1 MKIKSLEE
9 TCLFSLPTRD
19 SEIIE
24 FFLSTS
30 LKDEPL
36 KTMPVQDR
44 GWPSVQVKVFVASG
58 DYNGHISHGVRCSKE
73 LATAIQ
79 EATIILAKLPTLPVW
94 RGYWRNKLGKC
105 HSSMQGNRQL
115 CLCWCISSL
124 PHRYW
129 YPVPKKLLLMA
140 RQYR

>member
-1 MKIKSLEE
+1 MQLCSWLGGRDRDKLDCLVKDMKIKSLEE

-44 GWPSVQVKVFVASG
+44 GWPSF
-58 DYNGHISHGVRCSKE
+58 
-73 LATAIQ
+73 
-79 EATIILAKLPTLPVW
+79 
-94 RGYWRNKLGKC
+94 LGFWGLQW
-105 HSSMQGNRQL
+105 S
-115 CLCWCISSL
+115 
-124 PHRYW
+124 Y
-129 YPVPKKLLLMA
+129 
-140 RQYR
+140 